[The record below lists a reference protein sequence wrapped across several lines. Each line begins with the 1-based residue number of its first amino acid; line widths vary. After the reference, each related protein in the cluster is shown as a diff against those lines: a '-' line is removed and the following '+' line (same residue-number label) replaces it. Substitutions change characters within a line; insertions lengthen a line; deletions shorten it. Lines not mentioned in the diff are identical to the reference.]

1 MLKAVTQTD
10 IISESLTLAE
20 MILQSEQYKQY
31 EMAKQAVKSDLD
43 AQEMIWEFNKRKN
56 DFEEVQRF
64 GKYHPDY
71 SRVSKE
77 VRELK
82 RKLDLYDP
90 IAEFKKSEKQL
101 DELLNEV
108 SLIVAHAV
116 SEKIKVPTG
125 NPFFDSMSCSGGCG
139 SGGSCGCK

>member
-1 MLKAVTQTD
+1 MLKEVTHTD

-20 MILQSEQYKQY
+20 MILKSEQYKQY
-31 EMAKQAVKSDLD
+31 EIAKQAVKSDID
-43 AQEMIWEFNKRKN
+43 AQEMIWEFTKRKN

-71 SRVSKE
+71 DRVSKE

-90 IAEFKKSEKQL
+90 IAKFKKSEKQL
-101 DELLNEV
+101 DELLSEI
-108 SLIVAHAV
+108 SLMVAHAV

-125 NPFFDSMSCSGGCG
+125 NPFFDSMSCGGGCG
-139 SGGSCGCK
+139 TGGSCGCK